1 MSLRKEM
8 GTYFITRSK
17 RKAVYTVCGEK
28 ETNVTW
34 YCCRSIVTAQIYPN
48 VQKDLQFIQG
58 PFFLKNL
65 KSVFKWWALLF
76 HAHPLAFAAANVL
89 GAPGGFWLRYLFAS
103 LCIWWVPKMGVP
115 QHG

>member
-1 MSLRKEM
+1 MNMEACESLSFRKEM

-48 VQKDLQFIQG
+48 VQKDLQLLH
-58 PFFLKNL
+58 PTSSK
-65 KSVFKWWALLF
+65 AL
-76 HAHPLAFAAANVL
+76 
-89 GAPGGFWLRYLFAS
+89 S
-103 LCIWWVPKMGVP
+103 S
-115 QHG
+115 